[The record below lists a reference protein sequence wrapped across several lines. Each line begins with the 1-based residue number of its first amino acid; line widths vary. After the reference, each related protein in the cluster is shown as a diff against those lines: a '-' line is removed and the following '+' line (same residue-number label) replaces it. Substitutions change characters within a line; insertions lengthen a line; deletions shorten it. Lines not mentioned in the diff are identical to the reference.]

1 MRHIFH
7 QMPWIY
13 PKDIVELRELYQR
26 NGTLEHYKKGTII
39 KSRGASQR
47 LFYLVNGLCMYYAN
61 YVENNPMSF
70 SLVLPE
76 RTMGDITCIT
86 KQHVNVTTI
95 VIRDADILVVPP
107 DVLLDAMRQDAE
119 LSIKICRHVVA
130 KQESSLEAVIT
141 NTSCEPAQRL
151 KILLKSML
159 SEGGMEPKA
168 GWYTVPLTLTHE
180 EYGQIINVTRVTIS
194 RILAH
199 WQSEGLICREN
210 KTIIVHH
217 RLFED
222 VYDWLSYFPEK

>member
-1 MRHIFH
+1 
-7 QMPWIY
+7 
-13 PKDIVELRELYQR
+13 
-26 NGTLEHYKKGTII
+26 
-39 KSRGASQR
+39 
-47 LFYLVNGLCMYYAN
+47 
-61 YVENNPMSF
+61 
-70 SLVLPE
+70 
-76 RTMGDITCIT
+76 MGDITCIT

-95 VIRDADILVVPP
+95 VIRDADIPVVPS
-107 DVLLDAMRQDAE
+107 DILLDAMRQDAE
-119 LSIKICRHVVA
+119 LAIKICRHIVA

-159 SEGGMEPKA
+159 LEGGIEPKK

-217 RLFED
+217 QLFDD
-222 VYDWLSYFPEK
+222 VYDWLSYFSEK

>member
-7 QMPWIY
+7 QKPWIY
-13 PKDIVELRELYQR
+13 PKDPAELRALYQQH
-26 NGTLEHYKKGTII
+26 GTLVHYRKGTII
-39 KSRGASQR
+39 KNRGESQK

-61 YVENNPMSF
+61 YVENNPLSF

-86 KQHVNVTTI
+86 KQQVNVTTI
-95 VIRDADILVVPP
+95 VIRDADILLVPP
-107 DVLLDAMRQDAE
+107 DILLKAMQQDAE
-119 LSIKICRHVVA
+119 LAIKICRHVVA

-141 NTSCEPAQRL
+141 NMTCEPAIRL
-151 KILLKSML
+151 KILLKSIL
-159 SEGGMEPKA
+159 LESYVGIKE

-199 WQSEGLICREN
+199 WQSAGLICREN
-210 KTIIVHH
+210 KTIIVNHL
-217 RLFED
+217 LFDD
-222 VYDWLSYFPEK
+222 VYDWLSYFPAK